1 MVVRDGDPV
10 VVRFSS
16 VTFDCVVQFV
26 FPVGAM
32 LLVLTEVPGNCDV
45 VGTLVSGVEEATV

>member
-1 MVVRDGDPV
+1 MRDGDPV